1 MVLFH
6 VFSYLSCL
14 KSTKD
19 SFFGGLK
26 LKVYNHV
33 KTTKVEDPPPPS
45 PPSKEPLLD
54 MMKFELL

>member
-1 MVLFH
+1 MVLFY

-33 KTTKVEDPPPPS
+33 KTTKVEDPPPPQK
-45 PPSKEPLLD
+45 KEPLLD

>member
-1 MVLFH
+1 MVLFY

-33 KTTKVEDPPPPS
+33 KTTKVEDPPPKK
-45 PPSKEPLLD
+45 KEPLLD

>member
-1 MVLFH
+1 MVLFY

-26 LKVYNHV
+26 LKVYNRV
-33 KTTKVEDPPPPS
+33 KTTKVEDPPPAPK
-45 PPSKEPLLD
+45 KEPLLD

>member
-1 MVLFH
+1 MVLFY

-33 KTTKVEDPPPPS
+33 KTTKVEDSPPHPAPPPKRTS
-45 PPSKEPLLD
+45 FGYDEI
-54 MMKFELL
+54 

>member
-1 MVLFH
+1 MVLFY

-33 KTTKVEDPPPPS
+33 KTTKVEDPPPPK
-45 PPSKEPLLD
+45 KEPLLD
-54 MMKFELL
+54 MIKFELL

>member
-1 MVLFH
+1 MVLFY

-33 KTTKVEDPPPPS
+33 KTTKVEDPPHPPK
-45 PPSKEPLLD
+45 KEPLLD

>member
-1 MVLFH
+1 MVLFY

-33 KTTKVEDPPPPS
+33 KTTKVEDPTPPP
-45 PPSKEPLLD
+45 PYPKKEPLLD
-54 MMKFELL
+54 MMKY

>member
-1 MVLFH
+1 MVLFY

-33 KTTKVEDPPPPS
+33 KTTKVEDPPPYRK
-45 PPSKEPLLD
+45 KEPLLD

>member
-1 MVLFH
+1 MVLFY

-33 KTTKVEDPPPPS
+33 KTTK
-45 PPSKEPLLD
+45 EPLLD

>member
-1 MVLFH
+1 MVLFY

-33 KTTKVEDPPPPS
+33 KTTKVEDPPPPRK
-45 PPSKEPLLD
+45 KEPLLD